1 MKQKLKLPIENER
14 RNLLFMNR
22 PECLHIPTLYEGE
35 QAQISWGA
43 VEADENYIVERVFN
57 ESFLQALSGYTWDN
71 IDSTNEPWSR
81 YDQAAL
87 DWHKIETRTGKG
99 QHWERLDYEQLSWS
113 QLENHSYTWQQLES
127 REISFEIFNGPG
139 VKRPGVEKGCTWLEL
154 DELNIAWSGLDQYG
168 YSWEEGEKVTL
179 PGLSWESIDSRWL
192 TFNEWEGKELTFH
205 ELDTQ
210 KHKEEHRGMTD
221 SIPIGASNAMYRIKA
236 YGSNG
241 DESDYLATAQL
252 PVIPIFYR
260 SSIMEYPVKT
270 GKRYAVLLKA
280 HEVSGLNK
288 IRMNL
293 RYNPYLLEL
302 TSLAAGSLKSITE
315 PGNYPEENLRIYSSI
330 PGKLWF
336 QSTRQLSQNE
346 CFSGSI
352 AVVEFIAKGT
362 GSATVSLF

>member
-1 MKQKLKLPIENER
+1 
-14 RNLLFMNR
+14 MNR
-22 PECLHIPTLYEGE
+22 PECLHIPTLHEGE
-35 QAQISWGA
+35 QAEISWGA
-43 VEADENYIVERVFN
+43 LESDNNYILERVFN

-87 DWHKIETRTGKG
+87 NWNQIETRTGKG

-113 QLENHSYTWQQLES
+113 QLENYSHTWQQLES
-127 REISFEIFNGPG
+127 QEISFEIFKGLG
-139 VKRPGVEKGCTWLEL
+139 VDRPGIEKGCTWLEL
-154 DELNIAWSGLDQYG
+154 DELNKAWNSLENYAL
-168 YSWEEGEKVTL
+168 SWDEGEKVTL

-192 TFNEWEGKELTFH
+192 TFDEWEGKELTFH
-205 ELDTQ
+205 EWDTQ

-221 SIPIGASNAMYRIKA
+221 SIPIGASNATYRIKA
-236 YGSNG
+236 YDSNG
-241 DESDYLATAQL
+241 DESAYLTTEQL
-252 PVIPIFYR
+252 PIIPILYR
-260 SSIMEYPVKT
+260 NSTMEYPVKT
-270 GKRYAVLLKA
+270 GKRYVILLKA
-280 HEVSGLNK
+280 QEVIGLDK

-302 TSLAAGSLKSITE
+302 TSFAAGSGNITKPE
-315 PGNYPEENLRIYSSI
+315 NYPEENLRIYSSI

-336 QSTRQLSQNE
+336 QSTRQLSQSE